1 MFVQYMPNCR
11 PCQCHAVESLPAE
24 KAPAARLSPSKYADR
39 IGQTYKIAAFSISSR
54 RVNAFSSLP
63 AVCRTD
69 LARPRQLVSPQWLA
83 DARDGHAAL
92 LLDVGCNQ
100 LAHFEHSH
108 IPGAVYLDT
117 ARLEA
122 PPLFNKV
129 GDQALLATLL
139 ELGVRHDSTVIVYG
153 RSQLAA
159 ARAAHLM
166 LYAGVRDVRLLDGG
180 FAAWRGA
187 GLPCAAGP
195 SRATEPAA
203 DFGML
208 FPGRP
213 EFMLNLEQA
222 ARLPGRDD
230 AALAS
235 IRTWSEFSGA
245 TSGYHYIEA
254 RGDIAGARWGR
265 AGREG
270 DVNSMSEYQLADGR
284 MRPAADIARMWRANG
299 IHPGLQVGFYCG
311 TGWRASLAFF
321 YAWLMG
327 WERIAVFDGGWYEWS
342 ANPANPVVCRVAESI
357 SA

>member
-1 MFVQYMPNCR
+1 
-11 PCQCHAVESLPAE
+11 
-24 KAPAARLSPSKYADR
+24 
-39 IGQTYKIAAFSISSR
+39 
-54 RVNAFSSLP
+54 VNAASPFP
-63 AVCRTD
+63 ATCRTD
-69 LARPRQLVSPQWLA
+69 LARPRQLVSAQWLGHSPE
-83 DARDGHAAL
+83 RDGAL
-92 LLDVGCNQ
+92 LVDVGCNA
-100 LAHFEHSH
+100 LAHFEHLH
-108 IPGAVYLDT
+108 IPGAVYLDS

-129 GDQALLATLL
+129 PDQALLAVLL
-139 ELGVRHDSTVIVYG
+139 ALGIGHDRPVILYG

-166 LYAGVRDVRLLDGG
+166 LYAGVTDVRLLDGG
-180 FAAWRGA
+180 FEAWRAA
-187 GLPCAAGP
+187 GLPCASGP
-195 SRATEPAA
+195 ARASVPAA
-203 DFGML
+203 CFGAP

-213 EFMLNLEQA
+213 EYMLNLAQA
-222 ARLPGRDD
+222 RALCARGD

-235 IRTWSEFSGA
+235 IRTWSEYSGA
-245 TSGYHYIEA
+245 TSGYHYIDA
-254 RGDIAGARWGR
+254 RGEIAGARWGR

-299 IHPGLQVGFYCG
+299 IHPGLQLGFYCG

-327 WERIAVFDGGWYEWS
+327 WERIAVFDGGWIEWS
-342 ANPANPVVCRVAESI
+342 ADPANPVVCRMAESI